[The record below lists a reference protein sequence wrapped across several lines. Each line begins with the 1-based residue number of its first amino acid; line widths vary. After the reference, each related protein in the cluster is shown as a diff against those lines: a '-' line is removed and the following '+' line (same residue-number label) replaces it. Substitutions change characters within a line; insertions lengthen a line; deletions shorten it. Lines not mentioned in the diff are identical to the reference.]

1 MAGRNDKPDA
11 FGKALGM
18 LARRE
23 YSRRDL
29 GRKLGARGIDPD
41 ETGAALDR
49 LAEHGFQ
56 NDDRFAGAFA
66 RSRAGAG
73 YGPVRIRAELLG
85 HGLSAEQIDAAL
97 DTCENDWDADART
110 LIVRRYAGKNLADPA
125 LRRKAIDFLLR
136 RGFAQSAAYAAVRAL
151 PFDDDR

>member
-1 MAGRNDKPDA
+1 MTGRNDKPDA

-29 GRKLGARGIDPD
+29 GRKLGARGIGPD

-85 HGLSAEQIDAAL
+85 HGLTAEQIDAAL

-151 PFDDDR
+151 PFDED